1 MPEQEEMAL
10 DLGEEVEP
18 YTPEEID
25 EMYENLKK
33 LRLIQKYTKEIGEPI
48 K

>member
-1 MPEQEEMAL
+1 MPEQEEMEQ
-10 DLGEEVEP
+10 DLGTEPEP

-33 LRLIQKYTKEIGEPI
+33 LRLLQKFMKEEGE
-48 K
+48 KK